1 MIFIKFSKFHD
12 ISRFSRCTLIFP
24 GFPGRVGTLNIF
36 ISTNTVKSL
45 LYGHLTSRKVG
56 WQDQLILLLRH
67 QSTHFYSQ
75 NVLAKRSRSST
86 TLFSIVKPSFD
97 VVWHIVRLFKLISH
111 LEFFLSFRCRG
122 GFHHLSG
129 NALWERLPASA
140 GVAVGR
146 RGVGFRRPLVLSF
159 HYFGW
164 KNIWESVVM
173 LCLRGNLQKP
183 TRKRVTFTAKSSY
196 NWKLVQGSA
205 LRSSNTPNITPN
217 VSNKMATEGTTWLQV
232 GNG

>member
-56 WQDQLILLLRH
+56 WQDQLILLLRY

-146 RGVGFRRPLVLSF
+146 RGVGFRRPLVLPF

-164 KNIWESVVM
+164 NKGSKIRDNVVF
-173 LCLRGNLQKP
+173 LQTLQLETYTEKGDAYSQEFVQLG
-183 TRKRVTFTAKSSY
+183 TGLGTGTA
-196 NWKLVQGSA
+196 
-205 LRSSNTPNITPN
+205 II
-217 VSNKMATEGTTWLQV
+217 
-232 GNG
+232 